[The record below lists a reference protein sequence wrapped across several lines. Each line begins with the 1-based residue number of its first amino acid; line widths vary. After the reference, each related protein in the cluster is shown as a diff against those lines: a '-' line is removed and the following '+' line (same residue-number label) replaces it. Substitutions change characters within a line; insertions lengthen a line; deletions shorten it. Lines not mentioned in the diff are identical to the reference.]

1 MKLLNIFLTVFTLAY
16 SLSANAA
23 FTQYFFE
30 DRYENEVELLLIG
43 GVSNPSIVGFV
54 QDCALN
60 NCDDLETIKNNV
72 HDFVASVQ
80 RNEIYTYKN
89 TTMMYSMLTWLNS
102 IIPTKDSSTLSIQR
116 TEAIT
121 HYLMS
126 ADSKKPPI
134 MMVRKEAGSPVD
146 VCAID
151 STGCKV
157 IDDIIFTKAP
167 NGGVSVGMTA
177 NPYKTEN
184 TLSYKNL
191 LETFMLSIHN
201 KWRCASTGTNSDSDI
216 KWSMACDY

>member
-1 MKLLNIFLTVFTLAY
+1 MKLLSLFLIVFTLTY

-23 FTQYFFE
+23 FTKYFFE
-30 DRYENEVELLLIG
+30 DRNKNEVELLLVG
-43 GVSNPSIVGFV
+43 HFKNPSVVGFI
-54 QDCALN
+54 QDCSLN
-60 NCDDLETIKNNV
+60 NCDDSESINNQV
-72 HDFVASVQ
+72 HDFVAATQ

-89 TTMMYSMLTWLNS
+89 TTMMFSMLTWLNS
-102 IIPTKDSSTLSIQR
+102 LIPTNDSLTLGFQH
-116 TEAIT
+116 TEEIT
-121 HYLMS
+121 GYLMS

-167 NGGVSVGMTA
+167 NGGVSVGMTV
-177 NPYKTEN
+177 NPYETEN
-184 TLSYKNL
+184 TLLYKNL

-201 KWRCASTGTNSDSDI
+201 KWRCASTETNSDSDI